1 MKIYDC
7 FPFNN
12 EIDLLDFRL
21 RTYWDR
27 VDYFVISES
36 TFAFDGSKKPLYA
49 AKFVNENFPNSEK
62 IRLVEYCPPEDILSK
77 LPKDRW
83 PIEKFA
89 RQSLANGFADALKND
104 TIILSDADEFPS
116 FEQIADGVNA
126 KKILSVVTPM
136 FFRKANYLVN
146 HSKQWQRCRIG
157 PKALMLDLN
166 LVRDGYFPKAKG
178 LKGMHLSY
186 LELGR
191 QDVIEKHKTSAHAE
205 ISVGEEFIKEALRIS
220 DNYGVDHLGRVA
232 TPSLGLLKFL
242 KVSELNEFQRLFLL
256 SKPEYFN
263 FQENKH
269 SIVRRISASLQLS
282 NAWKNSDIS
291 ILYKIDQLTFMQ
303 IFRDIMVSTKIF
315 VVVIAKGVIQKMK
328 NAFNRAI

>member
-1 MKIYDC
+1 MKVYDC

-27 VDYFVISES
+27 VDFFVISES
-36 TFAFDGSKKPLYA
+36 TFAFDGSRKPLYA
-49 AKFVNENFPNSEK
+49 AKFIKENFPNSEK
-62 IRLVEYCPPEDILSK
+62 IRLVEYCPTEDILSK

-89 RQSLANGFADALKND
+89 RQSLATGFADALEND
-104 TIILSDADEFPS
+104 IIILSDADEFPS
-116 FEQIADGVNA
+116 FEQIADGINA
-126 KKILSVVTPM
+126 KEVLSVVTPM
-136 FFRKANYLVN
+136 FFRKANYLVA
-146 HSKQWQRCRIG
+146 HSKQWRRCRIG

-166 LVRDGYFPKAKG
+166 LVRDGHYPVAKG

-220 DNYGVDHLGRVA
+220 DNYGVDHLGRVE
-232 TPSLGLLKFL
+232 TLSLGLLKFL
-242 KVSELNEFQRLFLL
+242 KVSELNDFQRLFLL

-263 FQENKH
+263 FQDNNH
-269 SIVRRISASLQLS
+269 SVVRRISASLHLS

-291 ILYKIDQLTFMQ
+291 ILYKIDQLTF
-303 IFRDIMVSTKIF
+303 INLFRDLIVSTNIF
-315 VVVIAKGVIQKMK
+315 VVVIAKIVIQKMRNLYNK
-328 NAFNRAI
+328 AT